1 LGFAVEWD
9 QSGEFVD
16 LMRRT
21 FALATWKKRLLA
33 IALASALALIFIEL
47 ALRLLGVSFQD
58 FYKADPVRGVAHRPG
73 ARGWFRREG
82 RQYIVINREGFR
94 DREHPAIKP
103 PGSYRIALLGDSFTE
118 ALQVRLEDTFGAVLE
133 RELARCPGFRG
144 RSVEVFNFGVSN
156 YGTAQELLT
165 LRERVWQVE
174 PDLVLLAFFSGNDV
188 WDNSKELKQDPE
200 LPYFSIFHDGGGLI
214 LDKSFQ
220 DSPRQ
225 AAEQSSIRVAIKNLI
240 ESFRILQVVRQAW
253 GVLRSKSAGNGAPA
267 SGDEFAGT
275 EAQRQIFAEPTDP
288 AWRDAWAVTERLIKA
303 MNDEV
308 TSHGANFA
316 VVTLTNAA
324 QVHPDPAVSERFR
337 ERLGVPD
344 LDYPDRRIQ
353 ELGAFPVLNLAPY
366 FRDHARA
373 NHDYLHGFPPNLG
386 AGHWNEKGHALAG
399 RLIAEWL
406 CSREKSGEG
415 R

>member
-1 LGFAVEWD
+1 M
-9 QSGEFVD
+9 S
-16 LMRRT
+16 RRG

-33 IALASALALIFIEL
+33 VALASTLALIFIEL
-47 ALRLLGVSFQD
+47 TLRVLGVSFQD
-58 FYKADPVRGVAHRPG
+58 FYKADPVRGFAHRPG

-94 DREHPAIKP
+94 DREHPAAKP
-103 PGSYRIALLGDSFTE
+103 PGSFRIALLGDSFTE

-144 RSVEVFNFGVSN
+144 RNVEVFNFGVSN

-165 LRERVWQVE
+165 LRERVWRVE

-200 LPYFSIFHDGGGLI
+200 LPYFTGYHDGGLI
-214 LDKSFQ
+214 LDDSFK
-220 DSPRQ
+220 DSARQ
-225 AAEQSSIRVAIKNLI
+225 RAERSWVRVTLKNLI
-240 ESFRILQVVRQAW
+240 ETFRILQVVRQAW
-253 GVLRSKSAGNGAPA
+253 GVARSKSTGNGAPA

-275 EAQRQIFAEPTDP
+275 EAQKQIFAEPSDP
-288 AWRDAWAVTERLIKA
+288 AWRSAWDLTDQIIRT
-303 MNDEV
+303 MSHEV
-308 TSHGANFA
+308 KNHGADFA

-324 QVHPDPAVSERFR
+324 QVHPDPVVSDRFR
-337 ERLGVPD
+337 EKLGVPD

-353 ELGAFPVLNLAPY
+353 ELGSFPVLNLAPY

-373 NHDYLHGFPPNLG
+373 KNVDLHGFPPNLG
-386 AGHWNEKGHALAG
+386 SGHWNEKGHALAG
-399 RLIAEWL
+399 HLIAEWL
-406 CSREKSGEG
+406 CGREKSGDG
-415 R
+415 L